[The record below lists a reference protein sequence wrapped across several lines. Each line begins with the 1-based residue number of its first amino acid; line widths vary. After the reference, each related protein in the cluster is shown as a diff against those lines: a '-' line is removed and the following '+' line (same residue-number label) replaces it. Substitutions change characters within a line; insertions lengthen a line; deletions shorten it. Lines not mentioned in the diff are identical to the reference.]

1 METYRRQ
8 IKFCYYKVAKIEINE
23 NEESHVVGK
32 FNLVEWL
39 MSMKSKALVQRNV
52 KLSDCIVNLGE
63 YKFDSETEI
72 YAIRAYKL
80 RDANIP
86 SKLKEGED
94 ATPIPLDPDEYIGE
108 DINFLYDRK
117 RSICMLQQNRMSI
130 GVSRLAEWINQICP
144 MENYKVAF
152 IPISDKF
159 DANRI
164 GDRLVR
170 TFEISF
176 ANFEPDN
183 KKGSLAEM
191 IKSVNKYNGTTAKI
205 TISVGREKKAELDKV
220 GIVDLIKDVQDN
232 PGMINSAKIKLKSD
246 TSYSDDDKPRVEIVD
261 LLENAI
267 HDYIAF
273 DIEKK
278 KPLEFT
284 YAKSRMLEKYNERLE
299 KLDHLCVW

>member
-32 FNLVEWL
+32 FNLAEWL

-63 YKFDSETEI
+63 YRFDSETEI

-144 MENYKVAF
+144 MENYKVEF

-164 GDRLVR
+164 GNRLVR

-205 TISVGREKKAELDKV
+205 TISVGREKKRNWIKWVL
-220 GIVDLIKDVQDN
+220 LI
-232 PGMINSAKIKLKSD
+232 
-246 TSYSDDDKPRVEIVD
+246 
-261 LLENAI
+261 
-267 HDYIAF
+267 
-273 DIEKK
+273 
-278 KPLEFT
+278 
-284 YAKSRMLEKYNERLE
+284 
-299 KLDHLCVW
+299 

>member
-8 IKFCYYKVAKIEINE
+8 IKFCYYKVAKIEING
-23 NEESHVVGK
+23 NEQSHVVGK
-32 FNLVEWL
+32 FNLAEWL

-63 YKFDSETEI
+63 YRFDSETEI

-159 DANRI
+159 NANRI

-183 KKGSLAEM
+183 KEGSLAEM

-220 GIVDLIKDVQDN
+220 GIVDLINDVQDN